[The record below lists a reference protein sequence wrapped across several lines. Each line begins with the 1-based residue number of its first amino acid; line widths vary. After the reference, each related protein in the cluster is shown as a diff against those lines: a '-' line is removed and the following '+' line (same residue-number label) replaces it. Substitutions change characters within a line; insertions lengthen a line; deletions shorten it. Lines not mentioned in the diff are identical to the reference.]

1 MTRAIVIAFLACVL
15 LAFGVASVLAIVD
28 SPDTVTEED
37 LEDEGETGSGPVF
50 LEDSESYPPGI
61 SKHLEKQGTLPPGLQ
76 KKLDGSTPPGKQKGE
91 DWLPPGHARKGTL
104 PPGLAKQG
112 KTPPGWSDSSD

>member
-1 MTRAIVIAFLACVL
+1 MTRAIVIAFLACLV

-37 LEDEGETGSGPVF
+37 LEDEGETGTGPAF
-50 LEDSESYPPGI
+50 LEDSGSYPPGI